1 MYDYY
6 KKAWIDLQLEQKVN
20 PPSDL
25 LKLCW
30 KKPEFQAGGIL
41 HNLLQESLQFC
52 QIALA
57 RKEFIR
63 GDYEYLLKLIVLFL
77 GGTVKDISF
86 RQPRETSDCQWMVNL
101 IYHLEIV
108 MNSSKLD
115 EINSETVEKL
125 VLVSEYVAFFHG
137 MFFLQAP
144 VASKAPNND
153 LRAIKIATALIE
165 VENLSKRYGKIGEEL
180 LKSVRRHDWYLRPQL
195 VVLALADNNVE
206 SSEKVAILEALLQH
220 EVPEEFK
227 KGLVPALSTISADTK
242 LSELVDQESYFLF
255 TNTAL
260 NMKKEDIAEMMNNLK
275 DGKDDIYLSE
285 FIDYVKDLQVKKT
298 FLLESI

>member
-1 MYDYY
+1 
-6 KKAWIDLQLEQKVN
+6 
-20 PPSDL
+20 
-25 LKLCW
+25 
-30 KKPEFQAGGIL
+30 
-41 HNLLQESLQFC
+41 
-52 QIALA
+52 
-57 RKEFIR
+57 
-63 GDYEYLLKLIVLFL
+63 
-77 GGTVKDISF
+77 
-86 RQPRETSDCQWMVNL
+86 
-101 IYHLEIV
+101 

-115 EINSETVEKL
+115 EI
-125 VLVSEYVAFFHG
+125 
-137 MFFLQAP
+137 LQAP

-165 VENLSKRYGKIGEEL
+165 DENLSKRYGKIGVEL

-195 VVLALADNNVE
+195 VVLALADDNVE

-275 DGKDDIYLSE
+275 AGKDDIYLSK
-285 FIDYVKDLQVKKT
+285 FYDYIKDLQVKKT
-298 FLLESI
+298 FLLGSI